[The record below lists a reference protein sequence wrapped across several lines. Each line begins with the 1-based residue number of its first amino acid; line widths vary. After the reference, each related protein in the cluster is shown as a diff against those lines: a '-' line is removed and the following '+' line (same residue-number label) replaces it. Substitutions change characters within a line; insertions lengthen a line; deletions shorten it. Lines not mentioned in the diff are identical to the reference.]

1 MASFLTGRAKR
12 KESEEVYDD
21 FSYFSLS
28 SPATKIRRLDADIL
42 PMIEENEATAMPRF
56 KHQLSIEQIS
66 ASTYGMPDIRPVT
79 VHNIAACP
87 PNEKGAFVYD
97 SAEATPFLS
106 PVGPN
111 VSFRVSSD
119 LIRGIKSM

>member
-1 MASFLTGRAKR
+1 M
-12 KESEEVYDD
+12 
-21 FSYFSLS
+21 
-28 SPATKIRRLDADIL
+28 L
-42 PMIEENEATAMPRF
+42 PMIEENEATAMTRF
-56 KHQLSIEQIS
+56 KQQLPIEQIS
-66 ASTYGMPDIRPVT
+66 TTTYGMPDIRPVT
-79 VHNIAACP
+79 VHSIAACL

-119 LIRGIKSM
+119 LIRGIKSMYF